1 MRISGF
7 TTTRPE
13 MANTRTFKDF
23 SEFLGGFFAEVK
35 SRELLE
41 PLQTHMLSRTN
52 WGISSQ
58 A

>member
-23 SEFLGGFFAEVK
+23 SEFLGGLFAEVK

-41 PLQTHMLSRTN
+41 LLQTHIYGIEN
-52 WGISSQ
+52 WRISSQ

>member
-13 MANTRTFKDF
+13 MANTRTSKDF
-23 SEFLGGFFAEVK
+23 SEFLGGFFAEAK

-41 PLQTHMLSRTN
+41 SLQ
-52 WGISSQ
+52 
-58 A
+58 AYV

>member
-13 MANTRTFKDF
+13 MANTRTYKDF
-23 SEFLGGFFAEVK
+23 SEFLGGFFAEAK

-41 PLQTHMLSRTN
+41 SLQ
-52 WGISSQ
+52 
-58 A
+58 AYV

>member
-13 MANTRTFKDF
+13 MHNTRTYENF
-23 SEFLGGFFAEVK
+23 SHFLGVFNAQVK

-41 PLQTHMLSRTN
+41 SLQSHI
-52 WGISSQ
+52 ISNPGNQQ
-58 A
+58 AN

>member
-13 MANTRTFKDF
+13 MANTRTYKDF
-23 SEFLGGFFAEVK
+23 SEFLGEVYAEVK

-41 PLQTHMLSRTN
+41 SLQLICNNIN
-52 WGISSQ
+52 WEISSQ